1 MKEYDNK
8 KYQIVQDRVC
18 WLAGEENALGR
29 FLKEH
34 GKSDK
39 TKAGKMMIGGCKFCT
54 HCNSNMVALSI
65 SNFIGNMIMWI
76 LFQLLGR
83 R

>member
-1 MKEYDNK
+1 MKEVDK
-8 KYQIVQDRVC
+8 KKNQIVQDRIC

-39 TKAGKMMIGGCKFCT
+39 TKAGKMMIGGC
-54 HCNSNMVALSI
+54 
-65 SNFIGNMIMWI
+65 NFATQHTVIAIWWHHRYHII
-76 LFQLLGR
+76 LAIW
-83 R
+83 

>member
-1 MKEYDNK
+1 MKEVDK
-8 KYQIVQDRVC
+8 KKNQIVQDRIC

-39 TKAGKMMIGGCKFCT
+39 TKAGKMMIGGC
-54 HCNSNMVALSI
+54 
-65 SNFIGNMIMWI
+65 NFGTQHAVKAIWWHFRYEIVLAIW
-76 LFQLLGR
+76 
-83 R
+83 

>member
-1 MKEYDNK
+1 MKEVGK
-8 KYQIVQDRVC
+8 KYPINQDRIC

-39 TKAGKMMIGGCKFCT
+39 TKAGKMMIGGFNLVT
-54 HCNSNMVALSI
+54 L
-65 SNFIGNMIMWI
+65 
-76 LFQLLGR
+76 
-83 R
+83 

>member
-1 MKEYDNK
+1 MKEVDENYKID
-8 KYQIVQDRVC
+8 QDRIC

-39 TKAGKMMIGGCKFCT
+39 TKAGKMMIGGFNLVT
-54 HCNSNMVALSI
+54 L
-65 SNFIGNMIMWI
+65 
-76 LFQLLGR
+76 
-83 R
+83 

>member
-1 MKEYDNK
+1 M
-8 KYQIVQDRVC
+8 
-18 WLAGEENALGR
+18 GR

-39 TKAGKMMIGGCKFCT
+39 TKAGKMMIGEFDLKKEAKNIT
-54 HCNSNMVALSI
+54 H
-65 SNFIGNMIMWI
+65 
-76 LFQLLGR
+76 LFQRLGR

>member
-1 MKEYDNK
+1 MKEVGK
-8 KYQIVQDRVC
+8 KYPINQDRIC

-39 TKAGKMMIGGCKFCT
+39 TKAGKMMIGGFSLGHLVMT
-54 HCNSNMVALSI
+54 NLI
-65 SNFIGNMIMWI
+65 
-76 LFQLLGR
+76 QLLGR
-83 R
+83 Q

>member
-1 MKEYDNK
+1 M
-8 KYQIVQDRVC
+8 
-18 WLAGEENALGR
+18 GR

-39 TKAGKMMIGGCKFCT
+39 TKAGKMMIGEFDLKKRSKT
-54 HCNSNMVALSI
+54 H
-65 SNFIGNMIMWI
+65 
-76 LFQLLGR
+76 LFQRLGR